1 MMDIVCPT
9 GQQLLEALENGVS
22 AYPKLEGRFPQI
34 AGMEFGFD
42 PKKTKGHRVDPK
54 LVQIQEKYLNLEKV
68 RACFF
73 QWLSV
78 ITWVP
83 STLPYLYSVS
93 QNFP

>member
-73 QWLSV
+73 FFND
-78 ITWVP
+78 
-83 STLPYLYSVS
+83 YR
-93 QNFP
+93 